1 MNMMSVKGNEVKMKY
16 YQRESGTIVMIDEN
30 MKIFYLD
37 NEKKWVN
44 DQQLIDMFLEDL
56 DYKEISEEEVRKY
69 ISNS

>member
-1 MNMMSVKGNEVKMKY
+1 MKY